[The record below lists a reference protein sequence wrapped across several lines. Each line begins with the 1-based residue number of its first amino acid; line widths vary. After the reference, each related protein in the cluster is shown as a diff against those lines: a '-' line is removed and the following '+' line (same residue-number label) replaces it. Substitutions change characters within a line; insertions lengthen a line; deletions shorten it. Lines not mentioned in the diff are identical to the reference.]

1 VALVKG
7 LIRALLIVALGS
19 AWSAAPRAAG
29 TDTTPVA
36 VIYPGVREPYRA
48 AFVAIV
54 SGIEAEL
61 GSRAKVAE
69 VDPAETSTDIA
80 ARIAAQKAGRVIL
93 LGKYGL
99 DIAQSL
105 QTPAERLVGAV
116 LARPAELP
124 AGMRGM
130 SMVPSPAKLFGKL
143 REFSP
148 GIKRVNVVHGADE
161 NDWLIELGRSA
172 AQEQGLELET
182 VRRDTL
188 RDGANAYRDLL
199 GRMDPATEAIWLPQ
213 GSPFLAES
221 SVLQMILRTAWDR
234 NIIVFSS
241 NVAHVPKGALFALFP
256 DNTEMGRALGKMASG
271 PPRAGAGLEV
281 LEQLDT
287 AINIRTAN
295 HLGLGFTAG
304 DKRFDM
310 VFPSR

>member
-1 VALVKG
+1 MRHPVVASLF
-7 LIRALLIVALGS
+7 ALLCLTVAATS
-19 AWSAAPRAAG
+19 HAG
-29 TDTTPVA
+29 VA
-36 VIYPGVREPYRA
+36 DDVGVSVIYPVVREPYRA

-54 SGIEAEL
+54 GGIEAEL
-61 GSRAKVAE
+61 GARAKIAE
-69 VDPAETSTDIA
+69 VDPSESAQQIT
-80 ARIAAQKAGRVIL
+80 ARVEAQKSGRVLL

-99 DIAQSL
+99 DIAQAL
-105 QTPAERLVGAV
+105 QSPADRVVGAV
-116 LARPAELP
+116 LARPAEVP
-124 AGMRGM
+124 AGIRGV
-130 SMVPSPAKLFGKL
+130 SMVPAPSSLFSKLAEL
-143 REFSP
+143 AP
-148 GIKRVNVVHGADE
+148 TVKRVSVVHGSDN
-161 NDWLIELGRSA
+161 NDWLIELAASA
-172 AQEQGLELET
+172 AKNRGLVLET

-199 GRMDPATEAIWLPQ
+199 GRMDPATDALWLPQ

-234 NIIVFSS
+234 NIVVFSS

-256 DNTEMGRALGKMASG
+256 DNTEMGRALGRLAAG
-271 PPRAGAGLEV
+271 PPAPGAGLDV

-295 HLGLGFTAG
+295 HLGLGVNAG